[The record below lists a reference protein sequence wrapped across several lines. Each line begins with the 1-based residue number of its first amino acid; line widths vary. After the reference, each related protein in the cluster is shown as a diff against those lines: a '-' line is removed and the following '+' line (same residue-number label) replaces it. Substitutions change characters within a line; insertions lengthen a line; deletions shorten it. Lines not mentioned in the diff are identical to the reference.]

1 MSATGSV
8 ARRLKTL
15 QTGVKA
21 VAATLKENAQEDDD
35 DMLDAAAALQVL
47 VYESEAGDVDPA
59 ATRESA
65 E

>member
-15 QTGVKA
+15 QAGLRQLA
-21 VAATLKENAQEDDD
+21 V
-35 DMLDAAAALQVL
+35 DMGNEKNPDVWDYAEAIGEL
-47 VYESEAGDVDPA
+47 VDESEAGDVDPTS
-59 ATRESA
+59 TRESA